1 MRTMVVYLRGSSL
14 ADLTQPESGNR
25 FLCRLFF
32 LP

>member
-1 MRTMVVYLRGSSL
+1 MHKMAVYLGGSSL

-25 FLCRLFF
+25 FLCWLFF